1 MVHSQMN
8 TRAQLREDYCWF
20 LEMPTRWIDNDR
32 YGHMNNAVYYSV
44 FENVVMTWLEVE
56 HDLFEKNETV
66 RCFTVENGCQYHDA
80 VRYPEQLECGLR
92 ISRIGNSSVRYEL
105 GIFRKDTE
113 TIKAS
118 GFIVD
123 VFVDAATE
131 RPVTVP
137 NEFRQAMESLL
148 VSSAS

>member
-1 MVHSQMN
+1 MD
-8 TRAQLREDYCWF
+8 TKALLRQDYRWF

-56 HDLFEKNETV
+56 QALFDKDETV

-105 GIFRKDTE
+105 GIFKKGSE
-113 TIKAS
+113 KVKAT

-131 RPVTVP
+131 RPVSVP

-148 VSSAS
+148 VSESP